1 VCVPSNLKCPPAA
14 SGLVT
19 LVLPCSSLTRASLCC
34 CCRAVALWL
43 RSPCSL
49 TFSLRAHHDAPPRTP
64 PHRPSS
70 DLWHLTRFLCA
81 SHGFLCALCAA
92 GALYWPDCLAYD
104 LPIAFAHALLCAA
117 WLFLQ
122 RRLCAHLP
130 HWRVLRW
137 RLCYECFLLP
147 CDGVHCCRI
156 ERAAAVL
163 LECVHAGGER
173 GRVLFEC
180 NWDSRRFQL
189 TNGCSRRVECRL
201 CRRPRQCTALSRV
214 HSIGG
219 RLVSCGYWN
228 RGCVRRWQRRSS

>member
-1 VCVPSNLKCPPAA
+1 VGRKLLLFKPVWSLGEPEQVLKYNSEQLEVPPVQPA
-14 SGLVT
+14 GLVT

-34 CCRAVALWL
+34 CCRAVAVWL

-156 ERAAAVL
+156 ERAAAVMGQR
-163 LECVHAGGER
+163 EIRGKRAGGAL
-173 GRVLFEC
+173 RV
-180 NWDSRRFQL
+180 
-189 TNGCSRRVECRL
+189 
-201 CRRPRQCTALSRV
+201 
-214 HSIGG
+214 
-219 RLVSCGYWN
+219 
-228 RGCVRRWQRRSS
+228 RWMQTKKN